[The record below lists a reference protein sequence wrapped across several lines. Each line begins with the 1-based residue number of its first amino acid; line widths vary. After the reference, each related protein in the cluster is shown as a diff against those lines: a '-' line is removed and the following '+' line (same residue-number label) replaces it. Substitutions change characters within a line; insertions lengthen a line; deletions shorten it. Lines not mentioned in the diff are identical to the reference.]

1 MHYFTAILLLGLCA
15 CSQASD
21 VSDVQAPVTHLE
33 AQGNLESKHALGCI
47 TLTEAKNQYTP
58 ADLFPAIAACVKE
71 NKLAQAADLY
81 ILARSYGGFDTMRV
95 TDRTAHQAV
104 SVLQMQAFSGFPE
117 DTGKKMHEAIK
128 AQFGNAAEHSR
139 ICATLRQLGAPDY
152 PPTYMLQHGMEA
164 FRSGDGRS
172 KALAEDFNAENA
184 WNEVLTSIGKCSD

>member
-1 MHYFTAILLLGLCA
+1 
-15 CSQASD
+15 
-21 VSDVQAPVTHLE
+21 
-33 AQGNLESKHALGCI
+33 
-47 TLTEAKNQYTP
+47 
-58 ADLFPAIAACVKE
+58 
-71 NKLAQAADLY
+71 
-81 ILARSYGGFDTMRV
+81 MRV

-164 FRSGDGRS
+164 FRSGDGSS

-184 WNEVLTSIGKCSD
+184 WNEVLVSIGKCSD